1 MTRRSALSSAANAA
15 AVALFLAS
23 AGQAGAVVNTIN
35 TNDIVFSNEG
45 STAPSL
51 FLIKSATTF
60 EDTNVSPVNISQPG
74 WGAQNAA
81 AGLAFDN
88 LSGVYQ
94 SASGNLLGTY
104 FGNTTNG
111 GSIYS
116 WSTDSSGNAPELLF
130 GNGTGISNGIGSQSQ
145 VGSTAFTSRGLT
157 GSIEMGGAVA
167 VSPNN
172 DEIAIESYNGGI
184 TDVLTYNPS
193 ASHNGTGSTIG
204 TGTLNAGQAAGTL
217 QAYTSSISQDV
228 TPAFLDET
236 VTGTITTSHLLGLD
250 AETDT
255 LELQTITHNTSTG
268 GYTFS
273 TPTTPAS
280 LPVFNGA
287 GTLSTFTS
295 QTVYNPQVS
304 PYIYVIQADFVP
316 ATGADETTLGVF
328 TFNAATDSSFSLVN
342 EFNLSSNNGALGS
355 FETGQY
361 GSKELTMDSR
371 GDLFYSVYQGGSL
384 ESNGESIFELKN
396 VGWNNSGWGYGSL
409 GGSAT
414 LGYTYNGVGTT
425 GLSGDLETNP
435 AAETTA
441 DLLHFNVPTV
451 SGSSFSGM
459 DIGMG
464 VPIQAPTPL
473 LWDGGKTGIGASD
486 TSGTWDTATTSNW
499 YNTIT
504 LADVQWA
511 ENDAAEFGAGSH
523 NSPVTVT
530 IPSGVTH
537 TVSVM
542 TMYPGSPAYTITG
555 GTISLVGDNLGDG
568 IADNIAS
575 FTIASNLQ
583 LGIQGAAATPI
594 NVLGGETI
602 AISGAVSGSTIT
614 LTAGDGTTTFVVPDG
629 TLSFTGAGTVLL
641 TNPANAQPG
650 TNIAANTLVLS
661 PSGGTFGMLG
671 SSYAFVAASAGVGT
685 HLVPAHNSGNLFDGG
700 GTLIINGSGTI
711 TQGLGFS
718 GNGTIAVGTNTLTVT
733 GPLEG
738 SGGFTQTGVGTVIM
752 DGLDDAS
759 TGTSSG
765 PIEVAQGTLV
775 DNAGTLIAST
785 TGGNPLGLT
794 ALGEAS
800 LNIGG
805 PLGAGTVVLTPTGET
820 GGNGITGL
828 IEFHLDKNGALVAT
842 GAGSQEI
849 RDGGYIMPTRQL
861 SSNPSQV
868 YVSTPLSTDTLA
880 LAGEV
885 EQYSDYGGYQ
895 NFTGSSYTTIN
906 KIGLGKLILTSGGY
920 TSNHDYNGQ
929 WNVSGGQLEIGPAL
943 SSVSTTYTNG
953 VIPSGSKFTST
964 SSPYLGGFGEPL
976 NALGYANQGGTTAF
990 ASGQVGLI
998 GAYGDPDQP
1007 SSITVSSGGLLA
1019 IAVDSP
1025 NSNPNNTTVPL
1036 NPTPNYLRS
1045 SVTLAGGTLASTGSE
1060 VVSSNFDLNNALPTS
1075 ASVTYTTTQAYS
1087 YNMPDGVPVSAQ
1099 VGGTFTVASSSTSGI
1114 LLYDPN
1120 GTITSGDSGARNFSL
1135 VGGAAEYQVAVGPLP
1150 AGTTLTYATNW
1161 AGTLSLSAGS
1171 LTGTGTRSGGVFTID
1186 RTYSF
1191 NDVSEADGG
1200 GTINVGTTGLVNVSA
1215 GANIQVGQGAGL
1227 VLNGIGVLSTGAL
1240 ADTGTANYD
1249 NNTIT
1254 GLPTIGTGVNSV
1266 AINNNSSTAGNTT
1279 TGGTV
1284 NIATNSYGTTSLGSG
1299 SFGLTADG
1307 GTQIVGAITGT
1318 GDTGVQ
1324 TGATLVMSKIV
1335 QSSLQVNGNAIIL
1348 SGGGTANT
1356 GSLGALTMSSTAQ
1369 LDIGDHSLVIEYGAG
1384 NDPVGDL
1391 SFARTARN
1399 YPANSLQ
1406 RYAQT
1411 AFAGFAW
1418 TGPGITSSEAA
1429 NDGNGLLAV
1438 GIADENDLGDV
1449 YPGDNT
1455 VADGGTG
1462 TWQGQPINDTNNV
1475 LVRMTYYGDGNDD
1488 GVVNRFDVT
1497 ALSQGYNGIAGYV
1510 GWSDGDYTYSGDI
1523 TKTDVSLLANSY
1535 LFQGAPLGNA
1545 ITAGQAQYL
1554 LALDPDMSAA
1564 AKADFESIAG
1574 TPEPASMALLG
1585 AATVGLLARR
1595 RRRH

>member
-1 MTRRSALSSAANAA
+1 
-15 AVALFLAS
+15 
-23 AGQAGAVVNTIN
+23 
-35 TNDIVFSNEG
+35 
-45 STAPSL
+45 
-51 FLIKSATTF
+51 
-60 EDTNVSPVNISQPG
+60 
-74 WGAQNAA
+74 
-81 AGLAFDN
+81 
-88 LSGVYQ
+88 
-94 SASGNLLGTY
+94 
-104 FGNTTNG
+104 
-111 GSIYS
+111 
-116 WSTDSSGNAPELLF
+116 
-130 GNGTGISNGIGSQSQ
+130 
-145 VGSTAFTSRGLT
+145 
-157 GSIEMGGAVA
+157 
-167 VSPNN
+167 
-172 DEIAIESYNGGI
+172 
-184 TDVLTYNPS
+184 
-193 ASHNGTGSTIG
+193 
-204 TGTLNAGQAAGTL
+204 
-217 QAYTSSISQDV
+217 
-228 TPAFLDET
+228 
-236 VTGTITTSHLLGLD
+236 
-250 AETDT
+250 
-255 LELQTITHNTSTG
+255 
-268 GYTFS
+268 
-273 TPTTPAS
+273 
-280 LPVFNGA
+280 
-287 GTLSTFTS
+287 
-295 QTVYNPQVS
+295 
-304 PYIYVIQADFVP
+304 
-316 ATGADETTLGVF
+316 
-328 TFNAATDSSFSLVN
+328 
-342 EFNLSSNNGALGS
+342 
-355 FETGQY
+355 
-361 GSKELTMDSR
+361 
-371 GDLFYSVYQGGSL
+371 
-384 ESNGESIFELKN
+384 
-396 VGWNNSGWGYGSL
+396 
-409 GGSAT
+409 
-414 LGYTYNGVGTT
+414 
-425 GLSGDLETNP
+425 
-435 AAETTA
+435 
-441 DLLHFNVPTV
+441 
-451 SGSSFSGM
+451 M
-459 DIGMG
+459 DIGEG
-464 VPIQAPTPL
+464 IPIQAPVPL
-473 LWDGGKTGIGASD
+473 RWSGLATNSSPSD
-486 TSGTWDTATTSNW
+486 TSGTWDTGITSNW
-499 YNTIT
+499 IGSGGNTT
-504 LADVQWA
+504 WS
-511 ENDAAEFGAGSH
+511 ENSAAEFGAGSGV
-523 NSPVTVT
+523 SAPGVLVT

-542 TMYPGSPAYTITG
+542 TLYPGSPAYTITG
-555 GTISLVGDNLGDG
+555 GTVSLVGDNLGDG
-568 IADNIAS
+568 IIDGIAS

-641 TNPANAQPG
+641 TNPANSQPG
-650 TNIAANTLVLS
+650 TNIAADTLILT

-671 SSYAFVAASAGVGT
+671 SSYAFVAAGAGVGT
-685 HLVPAHNSGNLFDGG
+685 HLVPAHNSGNLFIGG
-700 GTLIINGSGTI
+700 GTLIVNASGTL

-718 GNGTIAVGTNTLTVT
+718 GNGTINVGTNTLTVT

-738 SGGFTQTGVGTVIM
+738 SGGFTHSGPGTIIL
-752 DGLDDAS
+752 DGLDDVS

-800 LNIGG
+800 MNIGG
-805 PLGAGTVVLTPTGET
+805 PIGAGTVVLTPSGEGSLAA
-820 GGNGITGL
+820 GGAITGL
-828 IEFHLDKNGALVAT
+828 VQFHLDKNGTLVAT
-842 GAGSQEI
+842 GAGSQEL
-849 RDGGYIMPTRQL
+849 RDGSYLQPTRQL

-868 YVSTPLSTDTLA
+868 YVNTPLSSDTLA
-880 LAGEV
+880 LATEV

-895 NFTGSSYTTIN
+895 NFIGSSYTTIN
-906 KIGLGKLILTSGGY
+906 KTGLGNLILTSGGY
-920 TSNHDYNGQ
+920 TTNEDFNGQ
-929 WNVSGGQLEIGPAL
+929 WNVSGGQLQIGPSL
-943 SSVSTTYTNG
+943 PSVSTTYTNG
-953 VIPSGSKFTST
+953 VIPAGSKFTST

-976 NALGYANQGGTTAF
+976 NALGYANQGGTTSF
-990 ASGQVGLI
+990 ASGQIGLI

-1007 SSITVSSGGLLA
+1007 SSVTVSSGGLLA
-1019 IAVDSP
+1019 IGVDSP

-1036 NPTPNYLRS
+1036 NPTPNYLRA

-1060 VVSSNFDLNNALPTS
+1060 VVSSNFDLSNALPTS

-1099 VGGTFTVASSSTSGI
+1099 VGGTFTVASGSTSGI
-1114 LLYDPN
+1114 LLDDPN

-1135 VGGAAEYQVAVGPLP
+1135 VGGAAEYQVVVGPLA

-1171 LTGTGTRSGGVFTID
+1171 LTGIGTRSGGVFTID

-1249 NNTIT
+1249 SNTIT
-1254 GLPTIGTGVNSV
+1254 GLPTIGTGAHSV

-1284 NIATNSYGTTSLGSG
+1284 TIATNSYGTTSLGSG

-1318 GDTGVQ
+1318 GDTGVA

-1335 QSSLQVNGNAIIL
+1335 QNSLQVDGNAIIL

-1356 GSLGALTMSSTAQ
+1356 GSLGALTMSSTSQ

-1411 AFAGFAW
+1411 AFAGFGW
-1418 TGPGITSSEAA
+1418 TGPGITSSEAQ

-1438 GIADENDLGDV
+1438 GIADENDLGNV

-1462 TWQGQPINDTNNV
+1462 TWQGVPINDTNNV

-1488 GVVNRFDVT
+1488 GVVNRLDVT
-1497 ALSQGYNGIAGYV
+1497 ALSQGYSGLAGYV

-1523 TKTDVSLLANSY
+1523 SKADVSLLANSY

-1554 LALDPDMSAA
+1554 LALDPDMSPA